1 MTAKTTGAELKRFY
15 ADKEF
20 WPDNGDLY
28 HEDECI
34 TVDGADLPSHV
45 GIDQIPDG
53 ANVTVAHGCIVGL
66 SDGDEPSFEAYFK
79 RWRKKQTTASFV
91 VECDIDKREALVALI
106 KANSGKVV

>member
-15 ADKEF
+15 ADEEF
-20 WPDNGDLY
+20 WPAGDVY

-34 TVDGADLPSHV
+34 TVDGADRPSHV
-45 GIDQIPDG
+45 DIDQIPDG
-53 ANVTVAHGCIVGL
+53 AKVTVARGCIIGL

-79 RWRKKQTTASFV
+79 RWRKKQKTASFV

>member
-15 ADKEF
+15 ADEEF
-20 WPDNGDLY
+20 WPAGDVY

-34 TVDGADLPSHV
+34 TVDGADRPSHV
-45 GIDQIPDG
+45 DIDQIPDG
-53 ANVTVAHGCIVGL
+53 ANVTVAHGCIIGL

-91 VECDIDKREALVALI
+91 VECDLAKKAELVALL
-106 KANSGKVV
+106 KANGGKVA